1 MAKKSEEFSIKLTA
15 PSTVAISGK
24 LEIDDPAIYAAFK
37 KAKVDGKS
45 EREFFEEALRL
56 GVYGLMEARIAA
68 FLGRAKHELDGGLE
82 QLKFI
87 FALKE
92 EEQQGTAKG
101 DVMEREIRNVLE
113 EFVGR
118 NKWKDEIT
126 DSGAAIG
133 SVTARKVGDVDVR
146 VEGTDIRLTVE
157 SKFDKSVQLG
167 DTLTLDKRSNANA
180 VADAEKTAH
189 GQLLL
194 SLANRQSQIA
204 LIVFDRNECHVSI
217 KNLAQDV
224 TFYPQLPGFVVKIGS
239 KKADYTPLRLAYS
252 IARELALLGAEK
264 VSGGHLNIATE
275 RILRDIN
282 DLVKLETSLNKIK
295 VGAQSALQGA
305 NEVSELLSNAKVSL
319 LRTKALLDRVL
330 SGAIPTAEEWK
341 DFHAEPS
348 QPQPETN
355 SL

>member
-133 SVTARKVGDVDVR
+133 SVTARKVGDVDVK
-146 VEGTDIRLTVE
+146 VEGTDVRLTIE
-157 SKFDKSVQLG
+157 SKFDKTVQLG
-167 DTLTLDKRSNANA
+167 DIVNLDKRGNKDP
-180 VADAEKTAH
+180 VGDAESTAH

-194 SLANRQSQIA
+194 SLANRQSQVA
-204 LIVFDRNECHVSI
+204 LIVFDRNECHSDI
-217 KNLAQDV
+217 RALEQDV
-224 TFYPQLPGFVVKIGS
+224 VFYPELPGFVVRIG
-239 KKADYTPLRLAYS
+239 KETADFAPLRLAYS
-252 IARELALLGAEK
+252 IARQLALLGADK
-264 VSGGHLNIATE
+264 VSAEHLNIATK
-275 RILRDIN
+275 RMLRD
-282 DLVKLETSLNKIK
+282 LNEFKKIELNLKKIK
-295 VGAQSALQGA
+295 AGAESAIEGVGAIELV
-305 NEVSELLSNAKVSL
+305 VSRVRTSV
-319 LRTKALLDRVL
+319 LRTQGILEKVL
-330 SGAIPTAEEWK
+330 SGSVPSAEDWRV
-341 DFHAEPS
+341 FAAEPGGIADA
-348 QPQPETN
+348 
-355 SL
+355 